1 MVRILKEELRYP
13 DYTFSFSIR
22 THFLYDLYSHFCNIQ
37 QSGRYFS
44 QERLH
49 SALSAYQ
56 VEDATEVHTII
67 FLIA

>member
-1 MVRILKEELRYP
+1 MT
-13 DYTFSFSIR
+13 YTYIFV
-22 THFLYDLYSHFCNIQ
+22 TYN
-37 QSGRYFS
+37 SGRYFS